1 VKRPAFFRVP
11 AFVLRTAAGQMS
23 NELLGSVNCVP
34 KRLMESGFVHR
45 DPDVG
50 AVLREG
56 LSPSR

>member
-1 VKRPAFFRVP
+1 MA
-11 AFVLRTAAGQMS
+11 